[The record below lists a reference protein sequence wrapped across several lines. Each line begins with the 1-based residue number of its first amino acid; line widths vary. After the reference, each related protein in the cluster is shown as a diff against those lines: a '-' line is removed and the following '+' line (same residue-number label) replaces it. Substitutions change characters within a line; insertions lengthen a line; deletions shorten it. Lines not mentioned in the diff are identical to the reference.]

1 MKTRYLAELRVG
13 DEVLIVDRS
22 GAARTGHVGRVKI
35 ERRPMLVVDTETEGR
50 RFSTILQN
58 AETVR
63 LVSDSASTSV
73 SDLKQGSVVL
83 LRVEEGGRHF
93 GTLVA
98 DEMVIER

>member
-1 MKTRYLAELRVG
+1 M
-13 DEVLIVDRS
+13 IVSRA
-22 GAARTGHVGRVKI
+22 GATRTGHVGRMKI
-35 ERRPMLVVDTETEGR
+35 ERRPMVLVVTEANSHT
-50 RFSTILQN
+50 FSIILQN

-63 LVSDSASTSV
+63 LVSNVASTSV
-73 SDLKQGSVVL
+73 SELKAGDEVL

>member
-1 MKTRYLAELRVG
+1 
-13 DEVLIVDRS
+13 
-22 GAARTGHVGRVKI
+22 
-35 ERRPMLVVDTETEGR
+35 MLVVQADIDGR
-50 RFSTILQN
+50 LFSTVLQN

-63 LVSDSASTSV
+63 LVSSSASIPV
-73 SDLKQGSVVL
+73 SDLKPGDKIL